1 MDFLETDI
9 TRPVL
14 IRGYTSARFVIHI
27 YYNTTKKSEVRLLK
41 YKNKSSMFIQRFIN
55 RHKYLYLKVYRIKI
69 NNKSK
74 YTSSELVAY
83 YNSKDIIYEYI
94 IPGNP

>member
-14 IRGYTSARFVIHI
+14 IRRYTSARFVIHI

-41 YKNKSSMFIQRFIN
+41 YKNKLFAFI
-55 RHKYLYLKVYRIKI
+55 
-69 NNKSK
+69 
-74 YTSSELVAY
+74 
-83 YNSKDIIYEYI
+83 
-94 IPGNP
+94 

>member
-14 IRGYTSARFVIHI
+14 IRRYTSARFVIHI
-27 YYNTTKKSEVRLLK
+27 YCNTTKKSEVRLLK
-41 YKNKSSMFIQRFIN
+41 YKDKLFVFIQRFID
-55 RHKYLYLKVYRIKI
+55 RHEYLYLKVYRIKI

-83 YNSKDIIYEYI
+83 YNSKGIIYEYI
-94 IPGNP
+94 MLGNP